1 MSRGLSNKNPLNIRK
16 SAVVYKGEVV
26 STDNAFKQF
35 LSMAYGYRAAFM
47 CLYTY
52 QFKYGLNTIRKLISR
67 WAPGNENNT
76 SAYINTVSTRS
87 GIPADAIISKE
98 DKTVMSKIVSAM
110 SFVENGVPAIE
121 VDVEAG
127 WELFISSKK

>member
-1 MSRGLSNKNPLNIRK
+1 MSRGLNNKNPLNIRK

-35 LSMAYGYRAAFM
+35 LSMAYGYRAAYM

-52 QFKYGLNTIRKLISR
+52 QKRYGLNTIRNLISR
-67 WAPGNENNT
+67 WAPYNENNT

-87 GIPADAIISKE
+87 GIPADAIISTE
-98 DKTVMSKIVSAM
+98 DKTAMTKIVSAM
-110 SFVENGVPAIE
+110 SFVENGVAAVE
-121 VDVEAG
+121 YDVLAG
-127 WELFISSKK
+127 WKLFRE